1 MLLNPLPPS
10 VEPVRIRPITTRD
23 APALIAAHQASL
35 GLHTPWV
42 APPLDRARFTAWL
55 APVKHGR
62 KVALLAECAGVLVGV
77 VNLNEIVR
85 GGLQS
90 AYLGY
95 YGLAGHIGRGLMTR
109 AVRLALDHAFGPLAL
124 HRVEANIQPGNVASR
139 ALVQRLGFTLE
150 GFSPRYLLI
159 EGAWRDHE
167 RWAKLAD

>member
-1 MLLNPLPPS
+1 MSSPVPPNA
-10 VEPVRIRPITTRD
+10 EPVQIRPITARD
-23 APALIAAHQASL
+23 APALIAAHIASQT
-35 GLHTPWV
+35 LHAPWV

-62 KVALLAECAGVLVGV
+62 KVALLGECAGALVGV

-95 YGLAGHIGRGLMTR
+95 YGLLGQTGRGLMTQM
-109 AVRLALDHAFGPLAL
+109 VQLALAHAFGPLGL
-124 HRVEANIQPGNVASR
+124 HRVEANIQPANAASR
-139 ALVQRLGFTLE
+139 ALVQRLGFRLE

-159 EGAWRDHE
+159 DGAWRDHE